1 MSQSFFKSNDK
12 EKNKISAVEI
22 LKYGNAV
29 KRRYN
34 YILSTLNYEVTR
46 NIYLYLPSKP
56 NFEIIGIDILA
67 KHVFLRT
74 DTIFDTI
81 VISLED
87 ENNMQV
93 ISPEQF
99 IKKYAE
105 GRVVLAAI
113 SDILLKYYESCLE
126 FKSFK
131 TDITKIKD
139 IHGDLELEISPEG
152 IFLCTQKKKDFSKY
166 CSVLYEHYDS
176 NNGNI
181 TTATDEEKKL
191 LKSLYFYVED
201 CPEWIK
207 NEHLKNLTYQRKSK
221 KKILS
226 ILKRYLGGL
235 NWWKLRQEKF

>member
-46 NIYLYLPSKP
+46 NIYLYVPSKP

-74 DTIFDTI
+74 DTIFETI

-93 ISPEQF
+93 ISPE
-99 IKKYAE
+99 E

-235 NWWKLRQEKF
+235 N